1 MQIPPMYSAVKIN
14 GKKLYELAR
23 KGVEIDRPPRPVT
36 IFSIEITCMDCPFVS
51 MRVHCSSGTYIRTL
65 CNDIG
70 EKLGCG
76 AALKELN
83 RTRVGIFGL
92 EQAFSLPEVE
102 ETARSHPQQLEDMII
117 PPERILGDRPK
128 VFCLDEDADRF
139 LYNGNYLDRKRTRSD
154 REWVPGDKEQVR
166 MYDSRGVFRALY
178 RYDRGRDRYSAYI
191 MM

>member
-1 MQIPPMYSAVKIN
+1 MSEER
-14 GKKLYELAR
+14 KLDLY
-23 KGVEIDRPPRPVT
+23 D
-36 IFSIEITCMDCPFVS
+36 
-51 MRVHCSSGTYIRTL
+51 
-65 CNDIG
+65 
-70 EKLGCG
+70 
-76 AALKELN
+76 
-83 RTRVGIFGL
+83 GL
-92 EQAFSLPEVE
+92 LE
-102 ETARSHPQQLEDMII
+102 ETVKRIQAPDGNAMEEARNRWNAIAHPLHSLGKLEDMII